1 MLKKRSYDIL
11 FLIGI
16 IALGIKLYSLI
27 NAILTFK
34 PTIELSWILDIFN
47 SSSLALTG
55 QTYNILTYLALFI
68 VWIFLLCL
76 SIELYKKEKIKILIP
91 ILIAIFLPLAPVFYL
106 TNLRKPLKD
115 YSEKNTHKIKS
126 LGNVPGTP

>member
-1 MLKKRSYDIL
+1 MLKKRVYDVL

-16 IALGIKLYSLI
+16 ITLGIKIWSII

-34 PTIELSWILDIFN
+34 PTIELSWILGIFN

-55 QTYNILTYLALFI
+55 QIYNILTYLALFI
-68 VWIFLLCL
+68 IWIFFLSL
-76 SIELYKKEKIKILIP
+76 SIELYKEKQLNLP
-91 ILIAIFLPLAPVFYL
+91 TPLLIAIFLPLAAIFYIVL
-106 TNLRKPLKD
+106 LRKLIKK
-115 YSEKNTHKIKS
+115 YSKENPKKIKS